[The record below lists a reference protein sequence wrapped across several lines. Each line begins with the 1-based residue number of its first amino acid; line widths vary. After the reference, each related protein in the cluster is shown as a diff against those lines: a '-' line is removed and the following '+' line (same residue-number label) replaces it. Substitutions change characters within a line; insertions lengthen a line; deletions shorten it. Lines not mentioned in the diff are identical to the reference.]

1 MVFVID
7 TNKKP
12 CDPIHEGQA
21 RWLLDHQKAAVFRHR
36 PFTIILKSESQ
47 KQSKQ
52 YRLKIDPGS
61 RTTGLAI
68 VDGSKVVFGANLQH
82 RGQAIKSALDDRRSL
97 RRGRRNRKTRYRK
110 PRFLNRTRPKGWL
123 PPSLES
129 RIANT
134 ETWVRR
140 LSKLC
145 PISAI
150 SMELVKFDTQL
161 LENPDISGVEYQQ
174 GTLYGYE
181 VKEYLLEKFGRKC
194 AYCGKTGVP
203 LEVEHIIPKSRG
215 GSDRISNLT
224 LACTPCN
231 QKKNNR
237 TAEEFGH
244 PEVMK
249 QVKQPLK
256 DAAAVNAIRWK
267 LYERLKE
274 FNQAIE
280 CSTGGRT
287 KWNRKQNGLDKDH
300 WIDAACV
307 GDVETVDIDGVKPLQ
322 IKATGYGTRKMCQT
336 DKYGFPIRHRTRSKT
351 FMGFATGD
359 LVKAIKPNGKG
370 AGILMGRVTI
380 RQRPSF
386 TVSGINLHSKYCTR
400 LQANDGYDYP
410 FTTSPNMV

>member
-1 MVFVID
+1 
-7 TNKKP
+7 
-12 CDPIHEGQA
+12 
-21 RWLLDHQKAAVFRHR
+21 
-36 PFTIILKSESQ
+36 
-47 KQSKQ
+47 
-52 YRLKIDPGS
+52 
-61 RTTGLAI
+61 
-68 VDGSKVVFGANLQH
+68 
-82 RGQAIKSALDDRRSL
+82 
-97 RRGRRNRKTRYRK
+97 
-110 PRFLNRTRPKGWL
+110 
-123 PPSLES
+123 
-129 RIANT
+129 
-134 ETWVRR
+134 
-140 LSKLC
+140 
-145 PISAI
+145 
-150 SMELVKFDTQL
+150 MELVKFDTQL

-410 FTTSPNMV
+410 VRPA